1 VTAPTGRLRDV
12 LASSCAVLGVP
23 GTTDTLGLAALA
35 GEVRQLVVFLVDG
48 LGYHLLPAAAP
59 AAPVL
64 ADVLAGRLGSLTE
77 LACSFPSTTPTSLV
91 TLGTGAEPGEHGVLG
106 FTLALPGTDR
116 VLTHVAWWGDPP
128 PEQWQ
133 PVPSLLDRAV
143 AAGVSCAIV
152 TRPQFRHSGL
162 TVSAYGTEPAFFGA
176 PNLGAIAEEVRAALG
191 RGVELVYAYHPSVD
205 TMMHL
210 HGVGS
215 PEWLASVTRVDAT
228 IAAVADELPAGAALL
243 VIADHGG
250 LNVSPSA
257 RVDAGTDTRLS
268 AGVRVVAGE
277 PRVRYVHCRPGAAAD
292 VAAAWSTVLGDAA
305 QVLERE
311 EAIETGWF
319 GPVAPR
325 NRERIGDLVAVCTGD
340 AAVLATGWG
349 EPDRVTEMVGMHGSV
364 TPVETAVPLIT
375 IRK

>member
-1 VTAPTGRLRDV
+1 
-12 LASSCAVLGVP
+12 VLGVP
-23 GTTDTLGLAALA
+23 GTADTLGLAALA

-59 AAPVL
+59 AAPVI

-133 PVPSLLDRAV
+133 PVPSLLDRAI

-162 TVSAYGTEPAFFGA
+162 TVSAYGTEAEFFGA
-176 PNLGAIAEEVRAALG
+176 PNLGAIAEQIRAALG
-191 RGVELVYAYHPSVD
+191 RGIELIYAYHPSVD

-215 PEWLASVTRVDAT
+215 PEWLAAVARADAT
-228 IAAVADELPAGAALL
+228 IAVVADALPVGTVLL

-250 LNVSPSA
+250 LNVSPTA

-277 PRVRYVHCRPGAAAD
+277 PRVRYVHCHPGAVED
-292 VAAAWSTVLGDAA
+292 VAAAWRTVLGDAA
-305 QVLERE
+305 QVLERD
-311 EAIETGWF
+311 EAIDTGWF

-340 AAVLATGWG
+340 AAVMATGWG

-364 TPVETAVPLIT
+364 TPVETAVPLIA
-375 IRK
+375 IRR